1 MCDILFKKNRIKF
14 SALHV
19 NNEAIKILDID
30 FFFFFFLCSTVNA
43 QLLCILN
50 VFVHPTFRCLM
61 CPSGSFSE
69 LDCLDV
75 HGVVDKFNGP
85 Q

>member
-1 MCDILFKKNRIKF
+1 MAFYEGKIESNF
-14 SALHV
+14 SPLHV
-19 NNEAIKILDID
+19 NNEGINIVDI
-30 FFFFFFLCSTVNA
+30 FFVCSTVNG

-69 LDCLDV
+69 LDCRDV
-75 HGVVDKFNGP
+75 HGVVDGFNGP